1 MKPILSCIQG
11 NNTKLIEEVSKLFL
25 DRDRIIVDI
34 TYGKGV
40 FWKGINLDVIG
51 SDKRGNVDLKADFRM
66 LPYKSESV
74 DVVVFDPPYMH
85 GGKTVKKSI
94 NQCYQN
100 ENTSHESVI
109 RNYGLG
115 ILEGARILKKRGK
128 IFVKCQDEIESGR
141 QRFSHMEV
149 IRLLE
154 LFGFKILDMFV
165 LMQDHIPTMRLNYQ
179 KTSRKN
185 HSYLVVAELRC

>member
-34 TYGKGV
+34 TYGKGL

-185 HSYLVVAELRC
+185 HSYLVVAELRR

>member
-11 NNTKLIEEVSKLFL
+11 NNTKLIEEVTKLFL
-25 DRDRIIVDI
+25 TQDKIIVDI
-34 TYGKGV
+34 TYGRGI
-40 FWKGINLDVIG
+40 FWKGSNLSVIG
-51 SDKRGNVDLKADFRM
+51 SDKKGNVDLKADFRM
-66 LPYKSESV
+66 LPYKAESV

-109 RNYGLG
+109 RNYGFG

-128 IFVKCQDEIESGR
+128 ILVKCQDEIESGK
-141 QRFSHMEV
+141 QRFSHIEV
-149 IRLLE
+149 IQLLE

-165 LMQDHIPTMRLNYQ
+165 LMQDHIPAMRLNYQ

-185 HSYLVVAELRC
+185 HSYLVVAELRY